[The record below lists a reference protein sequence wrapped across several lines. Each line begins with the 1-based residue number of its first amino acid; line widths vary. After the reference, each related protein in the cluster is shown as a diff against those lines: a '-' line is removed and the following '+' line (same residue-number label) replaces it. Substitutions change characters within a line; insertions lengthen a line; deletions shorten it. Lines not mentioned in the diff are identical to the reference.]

1 MKKDALSR
9 LITDYPDH
17 RLIFIYPHSEYDYTS
32 GGIHSIEVDKYYEED
47 DRFYLF
53 GDDFDDLVELYVDN
67 MTEEE
72 AVKKA
77 EDADWEDCI
86 VVYITS

>member
-1 MKKDALSR
+1 MKDTLSR

-17 RLIFIYPHSEYDYTS
+17 RLIFIYPHSEHDYTS
-32 GGIHSIEVDKYYEED
+32 GGIHSIQIDKYYEED
-47 DRFYLF
+47 DRFYLR
-53 GDDFDDLVELYVDN
+53 GDFDDLVEFYEDN

-72 AVKKA
+72 EAVRKA
-77 EDADWEDCI
+77 EDADWEECI